1 MITHSLQI
9 LKKLII
15 GQNIYLFCF
24 SLPKIYLKFT
34 LLKLCQQFSR
44 LSFTDLCISL
54 RKFTQFSLSKV
65 SLVSL
70 DRLFV
75 YIHRFCVGIDRF
87 LGHAPSSN
95 NPAPDWCT
103 VHDFMKKRFKKSYIS
118 FQNFVLNCKCA
129 VTLNSIRIEGTYKSF
144 ERP

>member
-1 MITHSLQI
+1 MTLYIRSFKWFIGTLYSI
-9 LKKLII
+9 LCSELLTLDEVSWLT
-15 GQNIYLFCF
+15 QNISSDILLALYL
-24 SLPKIYLKFT
+24 T
-34 LLKLCQQFSR
+34 
-44 LSFTDLCISL
+44 
-54 RKFTQFSLSKV
+54 
-65 SLVSL
+65 VSL

-87 LGHAPSSN
+87 LGHPPSSN

-129 VTLNSIRIEGTYKSF
+129 VTLNSIWIEGTYKSF
-144 ERP
+144 ERPYLG